1 MSALAYLLFVAGL
14 FAASRWIP
22 GPQVSGVA
30 KAYKLNGLTIFLL
43 VASVALMG
51 TPAGLFRIAWIVD
64 NFFNLLV
71 AANVF
76 AVGLS
81 IVLYIRAPART
92 SWKQFFS
99 GAEAN
104 PAWFGVDLKMFSYR
118 PSLLGLLLINFSFAS
133 TQYMRDGRLSTRMW
147 LYQLFTFLYLAN
159 YFQFESGMLY
169 TWDILEERFGFMLV
183 WGDYVFVPFFYSLPG
198 WYLLRNA
205 DPLPGWATA
214 VLCATYASGFWLF
227 RGANQQKHRFK
238 QDPRARI
245 WGKPAETVGGKLLV
259 SGFWGVGRKLNYTGE
274 LLMYYAWTLP
284 CGFASIVP
292 YLVPLWLTVFF
303 PHRAWRDE
311 QRCRAKYGAMWRDY
325 CRRAKFKMIPFIY

>member
-1 MSALAYLLFVAGL
+1 
-14 FAASRWIP
+14 
-22 GPQVSGVA
+22 
-30 KAYKLNGLTIFLL
+30 
-43 VASVALMG
+43 
-51 TPAGLFRIAWIVD
+51 
-64 NFFNLLV
+64 
-71 AANVF
+71 
-76 AVGLS
+76 
-81 IVLYIRAPART
+81 
-92 SWKQFFS
+92 
-99 GAEAN
+99 
-104 PAWFGVDLKMFSYR
+104 
-118 PSLLGLLLINFSFAS
+118 
-133 TQYMRDGRLSTRMW
+133 
-147 LYQLFTFLYLAN
+147 
-159 YFQFESGMLY
+159 
-169 TWDILEERFGFMLV
+169 
-183 WGDYVFVPFFYSLPG
+183 
-198 WYLLRNA
+198 
-205 DPLPGWATA
+205 
-214 VLCATYASGFWLF
+214 LF